1 MLVVFF
7 SRVSILISMMVLG
20 RNRDICVRVAFA
32 VDTMV
37 VVLCFPFFGIGSFHF
52 YKLTVA
58 VMVEVTGKFIA
69 MIISFL
75 PFII

>member
-1 MLVVFF
+1 
-7 SRVSILISMMVLG
+7 MMVLG
-20 RNRDICVRVAFA
+20 RSLDIYVKVAFV

-37 VVLCFPFFGIGSFHF
+37 VVLCFPFFEIGSFHF
-52 YKLTVA
+52 YKLTVV